1 MLLNISS
8 IATSS
13 PDLLLIFQNNLN
25 EFIEI
30 LDELEI
36 VNLNT
41 STSSEFGAT
50 VSTIGELLDLEITIF
65 QAFNSNSLKYLG
77 SLILTL
83 VAIVVLPSLAIKSHS
98 SSR

>member
-1 MLLNISS
+1 LNISS

-50 VSTIGELLDLEITIF
+50 VSTIGELLDFEITIF

-77 SLILTL
+77 SLI
-83 VAIVVLPSLAIKSHS
+83 
-98 SSR
+98 